1 MDIPCIG
8 GPLHG
13 QSFPMGTADTLI
25 HRTTGSGGTIDHR
38 YLRELYV
45 NAHRQAYLWVH
56 PEATD
61 AQLDHALG
69 LADI

>member
-1 MDIPCIG
+1 MD
-8 GPLHG
+8 
-13 QSFPMGTADTLI
+13 TADTLI
-25 HRTTGSGGTIDHR
+25 HRATGSGGTIDHR
-38 YLRELYV
+38 YQRELYA